1 MYILYMAGVCIYD
14 VYDGVYVYL
23 LCIKW
28 VLWRVYVYILYMAV
42 YVQRVISIEHMSTFV
57 SEYIWK
63 LCVIM

>member
-1 MYILYMAGVCIYD
+1 MCVM
-14 VYDGVYVYL
+14 
-23 LCIKW
+23 
-28 VLWRVYVYILYMAV
+28 YMAV